1 MLSDYDRFLIDR
13 VANARDYELH
23 TKDRFASVLEEI
35 FPDKPY
41 RATVVIL
48 TKKTH
53 KVVLTCKLPEY
64 VEFKSMSALIR
75 HCRAVEEARK
85 QAEIAEKQRILD
97 SFDFSDSFKT
107 LALPSEHS
115 IECGGASPIAPMS
128 YTSTGSDTP
137 ILYPSQRGFSVLEF
151 LQFIFTI
158 NLIFITPVASLFFLY
173 QFVFLGNFNSV
184 MQLVFVFW
192 AFATLSLFSVFFWR
206 KVARC

>member
-13 VANARDYELH
+13 VANARDYELE

-41 RATVVIL
+41 RASVVIL

-53 KVVLTCKLPEY
+53 KVVLACKLPEY

-75 HCRAVEEARK
+75 HCVAVEEARK

-97 SFDFSDSFKT
+97 SFDFLDCSKT
-107 LALPSEHS
+107 FAPPSEHS
-115 IECGGASPIAPMS
+115 IECGGAPSIAPMS
-128 YTSTGSDTP
+128 LPTTGGDTP
-137 ILYPSQRGFSVLEF
+137 ILCPSQRGFSILEF
-151 LQFIFTI
+151 LQFIFTV

-173 QFVFLGNFNSV
+173 QFVFLGNFSSV
-184 MQLVFVFW
+184 MQLAFVFW
-192 AFATLSLFSVFFWR
+192 ACATLSLFSVFFWR
-206 KVARC
+206 KVVRC

>member
-85 QAEIAEKQRILD
+85 QAEISEKQRILD
-97 SFDFSDSFKT
+97 SFDFSDSSKT

-128 YTSTGSDTP
+128 HTSTGSDTP
-137 ILYPSQRGFSVLEF
+137 ILFPSQRGFSTEQF
-151 LQFIFTI
+151 LSFILFL
-158 NLIFITPVASLFFLY
+158 NFLFFLPILGLY
-173 QFVFLGNFNSV
+173 ICYAVFFLGGVSDFFS
-184 MQLVFVFW
+184 
-192 AFATLSLFSVFFWR
+192 AFYLFLTCFTAGIFGFLSFS
-206 KVARC
+206 KGG